1 MSQKAQ
7 ATVARHMASGG
18 NWRFKS
24 LLEAAL
30 PGSDITPREMARA
43 WPDPGKKRDYRHLR
57 AAGKDPEEE
66 MSARML
72 GEKGSQT
79 YRQLSRAAD
88 VGKKDGAKHLSESD
102 VKELEDG
109 NVLGMH
115 TDHVCQRMLFAGAD
129 REEVDVL
136 FREQLEEVIV
146 EGAQQRQFARDAVN
160 VINAD
165 TRRGDVSLPED
176 DGFARPTA
184 QGSEIRESR
193 ENYTTVEWN
202 TEKYAQGAR
211 LTDELVDQANVDL
224 IERNMQFLGRNV
236 ENAINRIVLHE
247 LVDNAMGSVDRV
259 AESDSPNYKA
269 LNRAIGEVDENDFM
283 PDTYVSNPEFRTA
296 LFEDEGIRFA
306 DRSGSDETVRQRE
319 FDPLLDLDHQ
329 GASAR
334 TYLDDGDE
342 ETGWQ
347 SGDNVWGYDEA
358 GDVGSVVYDS
368 DQIHL
373 VLYAPNGQDIEVKD
387 YEDPIRDLTG
397 VNARVHADSIWTQQR
412 AGATVEYAE

>member
-1 MSQKAQ
+1 MSVQKAQ
-7 ATVARHMASGG
+7 SKVARHMASGG

-30 PGSDITPREMARA
+30 PGTDVMPREMANA

-88 VGKKDGAKHLSESD
+88 VGKKEGAKHLSEAD
-102 VKELEDG
+102 VKEFDDG
-109 NVLGMH
+109 KALGMH
-115 TDHVCQRMLFAGAD
+115 TDHVCERMLFAGAD

-146 EGAQQRQFARDAVN
+146 EGAQQRQIARDAAN

-202 TEKYAQGAR
+202 TTKYAQGAR
-211 LTDELVDQANVDL
+211 LTDELLDQANVDL

-236 ENAINRIVLHE
+236 ENAINRVFLTE
-247 LVDNAMGSVDRV
+247 LVDSADGSVDRV
-259 AESDSPNYKA
+259 VESDSPNYKA

-283 PDTYVSNPEFRTA
+283 PDTYVSNPAFRTS

-306 DRSGSDETVRQRE
+306 DRSGSDETVRDRE
-319 FDPLLDLDHQ
+319 FDPLLDLDHM

-334 TYLDDGDE
+334 TYDDGE
-342 ETGWQ
+342 AEGWD
-347 SGDNVWGYDEA
+347 GGENEWGYDEA

-368 DQIHL
+368 NHIHV
-373 VLYAPNGQDIEVKD
+373 VLYGAEGNDIQIKD
-387 YEDPIRDLTG
+387 YDDPIRDLTG
-397 VNARVHADSIWTQQR
+397 VNARVEVDAIWSQAR
-412 AGATVEYAE
+412 AGSTVEYAE